1 MCHSSANFKFCR
13 HMRLECTRLCSLLI
27 NQIRLHPLSLRLHAA
42 SSACLRVL
50 RRLLAP
56 HLLRLPHLELLRAGG
71 AHPVRFLPTD
81 TPHGS
86 DALAEITA
94 AHVHLPGVSNLPQ
107 IKRFAQLF
115 ARQGTRHFVYPDSL
129 PVFYMRRH
137 NSLSTTQHSD
147 NQRMYSHLDAA
158 APSFIVVK
166 SII

>member
-1 MCHSSANFKFCR
+1 
-13 HMRLECTRLCSLLI
+13 MRLECARLCSLLI
-27 NQIRLHPLSLRLHAA
+27 NQIRLHPLSLRLRAA

-56 HLLRLPHLELLRAGG
+56 HLLRLPDLELLRAGG

-81 TPHGS
+81 TPHGA
-86 DALAEITA
+86 DGRAEITD
-94 AHVHLPGVSNLPQ
+94 AHVHLPGVPMKLPQ
-107 IKRFAQLF
+107 VKRFAQLF

-147 NQRMYSHLDAA
+147 KDRFHVYG
-158 APSFIVVK
+158 
-166 SII
+166 